1 MTRRGRSQRFWLRV
15 GALASKET
23 LHIIRDPRTIYL
35 ALIMP
40 VFLLLLFGFG
50 VSFDL
55 EAIPFAVVDEDQTL
69 ASHTFVREFGASRE
83 LATVGPA
90 SNAAEAEAWFREGR
104 ALAAV
109 VVPQGFEKDLSRGD
123 TATVQFLVDAADGN
137 TATQTLAKAEAITG
151 ATAASMLAP
160 AGATLEPLVEARVF
174 TLFNPES
181 KSAFYLVPGLSAYV
195 TAMVAVLLTALTVAR
210 EWEQGSMEQLFAT
223 PVGRLEIVVGKLL
236 PYLVLGLIAVML
248 VLAVGMWVFDV
259 PFRGDPLTLALA
271 SILFVIGMLGQGLL
285 VSVLTRNQLVATQA
299 ATMSAMLPSMLLSG
313 FIFPISN
320 MPVILQGISFA
331 IPARYFIE
339 TLRGVLLRGNGLAE
353 LWDQLLALALFAV
366 VMLALST
373 LRFRR
378 VLA

>member
-1 MTRRGRSQRFWLRV
+1 MKTTSRSQRFWLRI

-55 EAIPFAVVDEDQTL
+55 EAIPFAVVDQDKSL
-69 ASHTFVREFGASRE
+69 ASRTFLQEFGASQE
-83 LATVGPA
+83 LASVGDP
-90 SNAAEAEAWFREGR
+90 SNAEEAEAWFREGR

-109 VVPQGFEKDLSRGD
+109 IVPQGFEKDLSRGD
-123 TATVQFLVDAADGN
+123 ATTIQLLVDAADGN

-151 ATAASMLAP
+151 AAAAAMLAP
-160 AGATLEPLVEARVF
+160 AGVAIEPPVEARVF

-181 KSAFYLVPGLSAYV
+181 KSAYYLVPGLSAYV

-223 PVGRLEIVVGKLL
+223 PVGRLEIVIGKLL
-236 PYLVLGLIAVML
+236 PYLALGLIAVML
-248 VLAVGMWVFDV
+248 VLAVGMWVFGV
-259 PFRGDPLTLALA
+259 PFRGDPFTLALA

-313 FIFPISN
+313 FIFPIAS

-339 TLRGVLLRGNGLAE
+339 TLRGVLLRGNGMAE
-353 LWDQLLALALFAV
+353 LWDQIVALAIFAIV
-366 VMLALST
+366 TLALST
-373 LRFRR
+373 ARFRR